1 MKKKTVSAVLLL
13 LCCLLLVGCQ
23 SHDSQEHSSSHE
35 TTTQTTTRNHSSE
48 NQGNATASSSTN
60 ANESSAVKATKVDD
74 KTTGVMLALLVYPD
88 WLKNYI
94 GTECFCYCPASENK
108 MGGRVAGY
116 SYLTANGDPT
126 SYLYY
131 KVNGDVVTYT
141 VWVPGENSVADGH
154 YETKTV
160 SLARLEKDYYV
171 TQSQKDEVNGYV
183 SKLNDEADYAKKIN
197 N

>member
-35 TTTQTTTRNHSSE
+35 TTTKTTTRNHSAK
-48 NQGNATASSSTN
+48 NQGNATASSSPN
-60 ANESSAVKATKVDD
+60 ANESSAVKTTKVDD

-94 GTECFCYCPASENK
+94 GTECFCYCPASENT

-141 VWVPGENSVADGH
+141 VWAPGENGVADGH

>member
-35 TTTQTTTRNHSSE
+35 TTTQTTTRNHSSK

-60 ANESSAVKATKVDD
+60 ANESSVVKATKVDD

-94 GTECFCYCPASENK
+94 GTKCFCYCPLVKTKWAAAWPATVIWPLMVTRPVISTTRLMAMSLLTRFRYQAK
-108 MGGRVAGY
+108 MALPMVI
-116 SYLTANGDPT
+116 
-126 SYLYY
+126 
-131 KVNGDVVTYT
+131 
-141 VWVPGENSVADGH
+141 
-154 YETKTV
+154 TKQRL
-160 SLARLEKDYYV
+160 SLLH
-171 TQSQKDEVNGYV
+171 G
-183 SKLNDEADYAKKIN
+183 
-197 N
+197 